1 MQYHWL
7 KNTGKNNLI
16 IFFTGWSFDY
26 KPFEFL
32 NSDEYDVLMFY
43 DYKDLSLPNIDYDK
57 YNKKILI
64 SWSMGVFA
72 AYYLKDKLP
81 DFDKKIAINGTPY
94 PIDDMK
100 GIPHRTFDL
109 TLKYAETG
117 LKGKFYENVF
127 SNDKFLEIYLKN
139 PVQRSVEN
147 RIEEL
152 VALDKFIKNALITYD
167 DKFYNIAIVG
177 EKDKIIPAKN
187 QLNMWQDLAKVIDCG
202 HFPFYKYSSWD
213 ELCK

>member
-167 DKFYNIAIVG
+167 DKFYNIAQI
-177 EKDKIIPAKN
+177 
-187 QLNMWQDLAKVIDCG
+187 
-202 HFPFYKYSSWD
+202 F
-213 ELCK
+213 